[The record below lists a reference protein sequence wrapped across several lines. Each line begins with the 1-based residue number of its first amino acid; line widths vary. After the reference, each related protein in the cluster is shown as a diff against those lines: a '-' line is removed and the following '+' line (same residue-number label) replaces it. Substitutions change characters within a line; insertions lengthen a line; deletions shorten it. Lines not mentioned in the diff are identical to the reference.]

1 MPKGFTMRNQLAQL
15 AEQAKQDVLGADTLM
30 ALDQIRVK
38 YLGKKG
44 QLTDILKDIAQLS
57 GDEKPLVGQWANTFK
72 DTLHHD
78 IESRKQVLKRKA
90 LDDQIAREAVDVTL
104 PGIRRS
110 KGAAHPIS
118 QVMDTVCGFFT
129 RLGFDIAEGPD
140 IETEYHNFEALNI
153 PAHHPSRDMHD
164 TFYLAN
170 GELLRTHTSPVQIR
184 TMQTQRPPIKI
195 VVPGNVYRCD
205 TDITHSPM
213 FHQIEGLV
221 VDTDITFAQLKGT
234 LHAFLHFFFGP
245 DRPVRFRPSYFPFT
259 EPSTEVD
266 VACGQC
272 GGRGCASCKHT
283 GWLEILGA
291 GMVHRHVFEA
301 VGYDPDA
308 VTGFAFGMGVERLA
322 MLKFGISDIRW
333 LYDNDQRF
341 LGGLS

>member
-1 MPKGFTMRNQLAQL
+1 MRDQLTQL
-15 AEQAKQDVLGADTLM
+15 AEQAKQDILGADTLM
-30 ALDQIRVK
+30 ALDHIRVK

-44 QLTDILKDIAQLS
+44 QLTDILKDISRLS
-57 GDEKPLVGQWANTFK
+57 ADEKPLVGQWANAFK
-72 DTLHHD
+72 DDLQQD
-78 IESRKQVLKRKA
+78 IDTRKQALKTMA
-90 LDDQIAREAVDVTL
+90 LADQLARDAVDVTL

-110 KGAAHPIS
+110 VGAAHPIS

-129 RLGFDIAEGPD
+129 RLGFDITEGPD

-153 PAHHPSRDMHD
+153 PSHHPSRDMHD
-164 TFYLAN
+164 TFYLPN

-184 TMQTQRPPIKI
+184 TMQAQSPPIKI
-195 VVPGNVYRCD
+195 VVPGTVYRCD

-221 VDTDITFAQLKGT
+221 VDTHVTFAQLKGT
-234 LHAFLHFFFGP
+234 LQSFLHFFFGP

-266 VACGQC
+266 VACGHC
-272 GGRGCASCKHT
+272 GGRGCASCKHS

-301 VGYDPDA
+301 VGYDPDT

-322 MLKFGISDIRW
+322 MLKFGLSDIRW
-333 LYDNDQRF
+333 LYENDQRF